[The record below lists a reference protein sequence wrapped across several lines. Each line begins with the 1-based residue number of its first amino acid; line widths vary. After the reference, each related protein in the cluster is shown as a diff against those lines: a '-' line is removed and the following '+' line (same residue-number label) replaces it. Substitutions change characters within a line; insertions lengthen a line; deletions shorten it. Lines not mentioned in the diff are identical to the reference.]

1 MKKSFGARL
10 FRLAVAGLLLAAP
23 AAPGNPAQAATPP
36 QVSLLKDINLTGSS
50 LPLHLTGVNGTLFFT
65 ANDGIHGVELWK
77 SDGTSSGTVMVAD
90 INHGGSST
98 PNLLTDVNGTLF
110 FEANDGV
117 SGLELWKSDGT
128 AAGTVLVKDIVPGA
142 GGSFPDYLT
151 NVGGTLFF
159 KALDAAHGAELWKSD
174 GTGAGTVLVA
184 DINPGAGN
192 SNPAYLTDVNGTVFF
207 QATEPV
213 HGGELWRSDGT
224 AAGTVLVM
232 DINPGAGNSFPYE
245 LIHENGTL
253 FFPAVYAYD
262 PNGKFVGSELMSTGG
277 LVKDINQSGN
287 GNPSRMTDVNG
298 ILFFTASDGPFHGF
312 ELWTSDG
319 TTGGT
324 RMVKDI
330 APGPA
335 DASPGGLTNVN
346 GTLFFTA
353 NDVVH
358 GAELWKSD
366 GTEAGTVLVLEITP
380 GNSTSSGPINLMNVG
395 GTLFFNAFEFSHGAE
410 LWMSDG
416 TAAGTVLVADIRP
429 GTAGSNPYYLANVNG
444 TLFFTADDGVHGS
457 EVWTTGAITDPPQ
470 ITSASGVTFTEG
482 APGSFTVKA
491 TGSPTPTF
499 GVSGALPSGVTF
511 DPATGVLGGPPATG
525 TAGAYPLM
533 ITASNGV
540 PPDDI
545 QPFTLTVNAPVG
557 ADTTP
562 PALMLPPGATVEA
575 TGPSGAVVNFTATAL
590 DLVDGSRPVTCVPMS
605 GSTFPIGMTTVNC
618 TASDLSGNVAQ
629 GSFTV
634 TVQLP
639 APPVVT
645 LPANLTLEAT
655 GASGAV
661 VNFIAIAVDLVD
673 GPRPVTCVP
682 ASGATFPV
690 GVTTVD
696 CSASDLNGH
705 VANDSFTVTV
715 LPAAPP
721 VLALPANLTLEAMGL
736 SGVVVNFIAT
746 AVDLIDGPR
755 PVTCAPAS
763 GSTFPVNLI
772 FPTTVNCS
780 ASDLTG
786 HVATGSFTVMVQ
798 PGVPPVLTLPANM
811 AIEATGTS
819 GAVVTFT
826 ATALDAFDG
835 PRPVTCVPPSGS
847 TFPINPINSTTVN
860 CSASDLSGNVA
871 SGSFD
876 VAVRD
881 TRPPVLSLPAS
892 LTLEA
897 TGPFGAAASFTAT
910 ATDLVDGPLPVACV
924 PASGSTFSLGMTTV
938 DCSADDLS
946 RNLASGSFTVTVQD
960 TKPPVLTLPGN
971 LALAATGPFGA
982 MATFT
987 ATAADLVDG
996 PLPVTCVPPSGA
1008 TFPLGTTTVDCSAG
1022 DQAGHVVHGS
1032 FAIVVGDVT
1041 PPVVIPPA
1049 PISVLATELGGARG
1063 AAVPALAAFLGAG
1076 SANDSIDPAPVRLL
1090 PQVSGIDVDDQ
1101 SLFAAGTTTV
1111 TFRYRDAAGNT
1122 GIATST
1128 VFVEGAAAQISDL
1141 IPVVRS
1147 LGLSRKLTGNLVT
1160 KLQDAVSYLN
1170 AGKVTRACVKLE
1182 KFIEVVNA
1190 QSGKGIAPA
1199 DASALI
1205 AEATR
1210 IRSVLGCL

>member
-1 MKKSFGARL
+1 
-10 FRLAVAGLLLAAP
+10 
-23 AAPGNPAQAATPP
+23 
-36 QVSLLKDINLTGSS
+36 
-50 LPLHLTGVNGTLFFT
+50 
-65 ANDGIHGVELWK
+65 
-77 SDGTSSGTVMVAD
+77 
-90 INHGGSST
+90 
-98 PNLLTDVNGTLF
+98 
-110 FEANDGV
+110 
-117 SGLELWKSDGT
+117 
-128 AAGTVLVKDIVPGA
+128 
-142 GGSFPDYLT
+142 
-151 NVGGTLFF
+151 
-159 KALDAAHGAELWKSD
+159 
-174 GTGAGTVLVA
+174 
-184 DINPGAGN
+184 
-192 SNPAYLTDVNGTVFF
+192 
-207 QATEPV
+207 
-213 HGGELWRSDGT
+213 
-224 AAGTVLVM
+224 
-232 DINPGAGNSFPYE
+232 
-245 LIHENGTL
+245 
-253 FFPAVYAYD
+253 
-262 PNGKFVGSELMSTGG
+262 
-277 LVKDINQSGN
+277 
-287 GNPSRMTDVNG
+287 
-298 ILFFTASDGPFHGF
+298 
-312 ELWTSDG
+312 
-319 TTGGT
+319 
-324 RMVKDI
+324 
-330 APGPA
+330 
-335 DASPGGLTNVN
+335 
-346 GTLFFTA
+346 
-353 NDVVH
+353 
-358 GAELWKSD
+358 
-366 GTEAGTVLVLEITP
+366 
-380 GNSTSSGPINLMNVG
+380 
-395 GTLFFNAFEFSHGAE
+395 
-410 LWMSDG
+410 
-416 TAAGTVLVADIRP
+416 
-429 GTAGSNPYYLANVNG
+429 
-444 TLFFTADDGVHGS
+444 
-457 EVWTTGAITDPPQ
+457 
-470 ITSASGVTFTEG
+470 
-482 APGSFTVKA
+482 
-491 TGSPTPTF
+491 
-499 GVSGALPSGVTF
+499 
-511 DPATGVLGGPPATG
+511 
-525 TAGAYPLM
+525 
-533 ITASNGV
+533 
-540 PPDDI
+540 
-545 QPFTLTVNAPVG
+545 
-557 ADTTP
+557 
-562 PALMLPPGATVEA
+562 
-575 TGPSGAVVNFTATAL
+575 
-590 DLVDGSRPVTCVPMS
+590 
-605 GSTFPIGMTTVNC
+605 
-618 TASDLSGNVAQ
+618 
-629 GSFTV
+629 
-634 TVQLP
+634 
-639 APPVVT
+639 
-645 LPANLTLEAT
+645 
-655 GASGAV
+655 
-661 VNFIAIAVDLVD
+661 
-673 GPRPVTCVP
+673 
-682 ASGATFPV
+682 
-690 GVTTVD
+690 
-696 CSASDLNGH
+696 
-705 VANDSFTVTV
+705 
-715 LPAAPP
+715 
-721 VLALPANLTLEAMGL
+721 
-736 SGVVVNFIAT
+736 
-746 AVDLIDGPR
+746 
-755 PVTCAPAS
+755 
-763 GSTFPVNLI
+763 
-772 FPTTVNCS
+772 
-780 ASDLTG
+780 
-786 HVATGSFTVMVQ
+786 
-798 PGVPPVLTLPANM
+798 PVLTLPANM